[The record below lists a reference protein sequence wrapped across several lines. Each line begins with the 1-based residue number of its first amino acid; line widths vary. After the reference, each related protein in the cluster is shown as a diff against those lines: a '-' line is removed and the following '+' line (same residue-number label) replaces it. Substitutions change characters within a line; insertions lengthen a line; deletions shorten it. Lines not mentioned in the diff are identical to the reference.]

1 MLRVL
6 LLLEDY
12 GELMFLQTL
21 LKKIGFDV
29 DGIQNPKALADHLLK
44 INPDVLILTAF
55 GKRVRGF
62 EMASQIKRRAG
73 LPKILLIR
81 APGAPPLDD
90 PGIYAWLDSPVGAQ
104 QVLDQL
110 ADLASLNK
118 QVLQEKLQKMRQ
130 QEAEEKARTL
140 RPETGEQPTMEKAHG
155 ESGNFSQAEA
165 STEATPARSAEPA
178 AADGESAAVQEQR
191 VDPLGGSLVSAT
203 DRQERYK
210 NFLKS
215 ASAPTS
221 HGYAVKQVQDQ
232 IKALRREESAEDL
245 EDLERERRAFVEQ
258 LFKK

>member
-29 DGIQNPKALADHLLK
+29 DGIQNPKALTDHLLR

-73 LPKILLIR
+73 LPRIMLIR
-81 APGAPPLDD
+81 TPGGPPVDD

-118 QVLQEKLQKMRQ
+118 QILHDKLQKMRQ

-140 RPETGEQPTMEKAHG
+140 KPETGDQPIMDKASDD
-155 ESGNFSQAEA
+155 SGNFSEI
-165 STEATPARSAEPA
+165 EEPA
-178 AADGESAAVQEQR
+178 DEMSPTAESAAIDETEPLQESEA
-191 VDPLGGSLVSAT
+191 DPLGASSISTT

-210 NFLKS
+210 SFLKN

-232 IKALRREESAEDL
+232 IKALRREESATEL